1 MVRTIHPRASKK
13 LSASPAKP
21 SRSGER
27 TLALAERDPSAAVT
41 QPTAPPTRRRLKGLS
56 VLVVEDDADARD
68 IFRKMLRLEGAAVL
82 GAPNG
87 IAALELCASNAR
99 VDVILCDLLMPWL
112 DGHGFLRRL
121 RAEPKRANVPVI
133 AVTALAHDRD
143 YLRTFESGFVR
154 HLTKPVEFETLIETV
169 LRVTREGRT

>member
-1 MVRTIHPRASKK
+1 VRA
-13 LSASPAKP
+13 

-27 TLALAERDPSAAVT
+27 PLALAERDPSVVVSRPAASPAT
-41 QPTAPPTRRRLKGLS
+41 RRLKGLTI
-56 VLVVEDDADARD
+56 LVIEDDADARD

-87 IAALELCASNAR
+87 IAALELCSSDAR

-121 RAEPKRANVPVI
+121 RTDCKRINVPVI
-133 AVTALAHDRD
+133 AVTALDHDRD

-154 HLTKPVEFETLIETV
+154 HLTKPVEFETLIDTV
-169 LRVTREGRT
+169 VKVSRQAQTRS